1 MRFFKLLFRK
11 LKQKNKSTKSKNS
24 GNLLH
29 RLRNLWKTLSGAN
42 RAKTK
47 PRRKK
52 TSSLPRVSG
61 IQIKSR
67 SEMKYIK
74 CSNETRSDIENQPI
88 KASSANEPEPVT
100 SRPDKTIQPTEPIE
114 PPDPVSQPVEIP
126 SANEITPTVPSIG
139 PEASA
144 QELPPPDPEAMIDD
158 AHVHSAPSG
167 DGQRDGQRLARDEV
181 GRRDPDAPPRRGD
194 HLEIAVRYG
203 PKGGTGS
210 AGRYLDRDPFHDVLP
225 PVPSGVPPVIE
236 DRKSVV

>member
-67 SEMKYIK
+67 SEMKYIQ

-144 QELPPPDPEAMIDD
+144 QELPPPDPEAMIPLND
-158 AHVHSAPSG
+158 AGRRGVRKERLVRRRGMVLIETAVGFISAPSRRVG
-167 DGQRDGQRLARDEV
+167 AERSDSERVWRRPEMPGSRPGPDALGRDRR
-181 GRRDPDAPPRRGD
+181 GRR
-194 HLEIAVRYG
+194 
-203 PKGGTGS
+203 TF
-210 AGRYLDRDPFHDVLP
+210 RDPART
-225 PVPSGVPPVIE
+225 E
-236 DRKSVV
+236 RRDR

>member
-67 SEMKYIK
+67 SEMKYIQ
-74 CSNETRSDIENQPI
+74 CSNETRSDIENQPTEV
-88 KASSANEPEPVT
+88 SSAKRARASHVAAGRIDPT
-100 SRPDKTIQPTEPIE
+100 SGTDRAARSCLSTHRN
-114 PPDPVSQPVEIP
+114 P
-126 SANEITPTVPSIG
+126 SCERNNSDRSVNRARSFRAG
-139 PEASA
+139 AASA
-144 QELPPPDPEAMIDD
+144 W
-158 AHVHSAPSG
+158 
-167 DGQRDGQRLARDEV
+167 
-181 GRRDPDAPPRRGD
+181 PR
-194 HLEIAVRYG
+194 
-203 PKGGTGS
+203 S
-210 AGRYLDRDPFHDVLP
+210 HDQ
-225 PVPSGVPPVIE
+225 
-236 DRKSVV
+236 